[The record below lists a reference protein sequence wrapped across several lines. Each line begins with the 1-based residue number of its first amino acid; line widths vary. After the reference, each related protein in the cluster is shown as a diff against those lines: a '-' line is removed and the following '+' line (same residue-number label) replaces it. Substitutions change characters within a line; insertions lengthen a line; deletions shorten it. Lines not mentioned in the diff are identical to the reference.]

1 MQSQLLNNF
10 KCPAVLA
17 QFLGLIMGIVFL
29 LLWILDL
36 RSVFSVSRW
45 VCFSCSFV
53 LAALTLLHWKCLI
66 KKVSA
71 QVNPTTQRGA
81 NNVQEHTCS
90 LSSPTLFNI
99 VLVIMMVWPI
109 VVLLVVS
116 VLHFRDPTNIDSQC
130 LHVII
135 EVITVAI
142 CIHIALFAVRIFFK
156 LETLQLQSMTS
167 AIVIIVVSLLLIK
180 TFDPDP
186 FSHFQWKMSTR
197 LKHQHIRHQF
207 SNYKKLSA
215 METLCSE
222 LDSSRLNILTGPHG
236 AGKRTALYHCLR
248 NKRNV
253 IWLDTSLSV
262 VDNMKMYDRP
272 LSKLADEALMQLF
285 ESYLADERHTI
296 VIQGI
301 GTLLDTPLINQ
312 ALVNTRKKLY
322 VVCDADEY
330 WSLNITLT
338 NHNTL
343 VLWKDYYSVKSLNKI
358 GELRRSGVNNN
369 VKLVGLD
376 LHYLKNF
383 DVIRPQLEAS
393 CYQFLQRVNTTMD
406 DWIEEVT
413 QLFVILEVLD
423 IPRILAFETR
433 KHYPYLTSLG
443 LLLRRVDG
451 IYGIQR
457 IPYLRAICQLVGDR
471 EDFVSLCSNF
481 EHCAPEIQQSVPRNN
496 VIIRDDLRTLK

>member
-1 MQSQLLNNF
+1 MQSQLLKDF
-10 KCPAVLA
+10 KCPAVIA
-17 QFLGLIMGIVFL
+17 QFLGLTMGVVFL

-36 RSVFSVSRW
+36 RSLFSVTRW
-45 VCFSCSFV
+45 VCFGCSFV
-53 LAALTLLHWKCLI
+53 LAVLTLLHWKCLI
-66 KKVSA
+66 NKGCA
-71 QVNPTTQRGA
+71 QVNPTPQGGA
-81 NNVQEHTCS
+81 NIVQGLTSS
-90 LSSPTLFNI
+90 LSSSTLFNI

-116 VLHFRDPTNIDSQC
+116 VLHFRDPTNIDSHG

-135 EVITVAI
+135 EVIIVAI
-142 CIHIALFAVRIFFK
+142 CIHIALFAARILFK

-186 FSHFQWKMSTR
+186 FSHFHWKMSTR

-215 METLCSE
+215 MNTLCSE

-272 LSKLADEALMQLF
+272 LSKLADKALLQFF

-296 VIQGI
+296 VIQGN
-301 GTLLDTPLINQ
+301 GTLLDSPLINQ
-312 ALVNTRKKLY
+312 ALVNSRKKLY

-343 VLWKDYYSVKSLNKI
+343 VLWKAYYSLKSLNKI
-358 GELRRSGVNNN
+358 RELRRSGVNDN

-393 CYQFLQRVNTTMD
+393 CHQFLQKMNTTMD

-413 QLFVILEVLD
+413 QLFVNLGEHDISGILTLG
-423 IPRILAFETR
+423 TR

-443 LLLRRVDG
+443 LLLRRVDDV
-451 IYGIQR
+451 YGIQNV
-457 IPYLRAICQLVGDR
+457 PYLRAICQIVGDKK
-471 EDFVSLCSNF
+471 DFVSLCSNF
-481 EHCAPEIQQSVPRNN
+481 EHCAPEIQQMQQNFSMDRK
-496 VIIRDDLRTLK
+496 IIRDN